1 MSLPDATAS
10 AALGGAVVKP
20 IWFVYLDFLGD
31 PFRANTSGYNVNI
44 AGSGQP
50 DLDGTYDGVSHKFVE
65 ISDIKVQPG
74 GSDTVT
80 AKLSN
85 LPGLDD
91 AMRAYLADRAN
102 WQGRVARMWRIIR
115 NGDGVQQGGVQ
126 HYYTGYMMSLSHASA
141 NEQLTIRLTI
151 ESYLAAFTAP
161 SNRTYQHQGE
171 FDELDLSPA
180 AAAAI
185 ANGNNSSSLIGGA
198 GNGGWGQGGG
208 GFGGAGGGGRG
219 LYVNVR
225 EF

>member
-10 AALGGAVVKP
+10 AALGNPVIKP
-20 IWFVYLDFLGD
+20 IWFVFLDFLGD
-31 PFRANTSGYNVNI
+31 PVRANSSGSSVVI

-85 LPGLDD
+85 LPYLDD
-91 AMRAYLADRAN
+91 EIRAYLADRNN
-102 WQGRVARMWRIIR
+102 WQGRVARLWRIIR
-115 NGDGVQQGGVQ
+115 NADGVQQGGIQ
-126 HYYTGYMMSLSHASA
+126 HYYTGYMMSLSHVGA

-151 ESYLAAFTAP
+151 ESYLAAFSAG

-180 AAAAI
+180 ASAAI

-208 GFGGAGGGGRG
+208 GGAGGGGRA
-219 LYVNVR
+219 LYQNVR